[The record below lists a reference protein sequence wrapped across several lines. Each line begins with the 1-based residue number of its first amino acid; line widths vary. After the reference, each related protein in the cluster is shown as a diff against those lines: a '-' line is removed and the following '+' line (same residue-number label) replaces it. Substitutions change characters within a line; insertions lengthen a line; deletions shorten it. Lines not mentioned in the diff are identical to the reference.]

1 VLWEKMTA
9 DGKPA
14 RGCTRIFT
22 GSARKKTGKKFWRIR
37 IKLKLT

>member
-22 GSARKKTGKKFWRIR
+22 GSPREKKQERSFGE
-37 IKLKLT
+37 LE